1 MLLSVVLSPV
11 PVTVMVL
18 FISPA
23 MAETENTGL
32 LFGFYKTF
40 NLISSSEGIYRAR
53 RINNQINIK
62 LHLEATGLGVV
73 PVERKC

>member
-18 FISPA
+18 FISLA